1 LPNSG
6 NCAVVNSE
14 IEPNTP
20 AEGSAPEL
28 RCTARVRDST
38 TDPELPRAVQSLG
51 PAEIDPVWEQS
62 PVKHERSAVLKPR
75 AQAEREQP
83 SSLINE
89 LQAFRPQEKVTVFST
104 EIET

>member
-1 LPNSG
+1 M
-6 NCAVVNSE
+6 
-14 IEPNTP
+14 
-20 AEGSAPEL
+20 
-28 RCTARVRDST
+28 
-38 TDPELPRAVQSLG
+38 
-51 PAEIDPVWEQS
+51 WEQS